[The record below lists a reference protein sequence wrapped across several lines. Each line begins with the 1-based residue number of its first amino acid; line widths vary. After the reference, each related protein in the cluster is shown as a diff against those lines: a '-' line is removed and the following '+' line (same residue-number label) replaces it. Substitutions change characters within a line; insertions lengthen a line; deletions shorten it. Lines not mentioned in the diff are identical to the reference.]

1 MKERFI
7 RDLQSCSKQTSRP
20 WSRYVWPHNPDQ
32 QYDNVHS
39 SRPRPRA
46 SSSMATP
53 SKQNT
58 ELLRLEAK
66 LSERESNISH
76 LLKPCKDRINC
87 YEIRNALIKSE
98 NDNSSLR
105 PEVNRSKKQLHGLA
119 GLHAKVTELE
129 TEHDQITKSLSLLDN
144 VHAKKT
150 LADRASQVAEL
161 VTLVQQASVREDLLY
176 VLETN
181 DMQMHPR
188 KADSIVSYMEKRAHP
203 VVTII
208 TSDNHTDSTKTGIF
222 AEAKRYHY
230 VFGVCYNHSPI
241 KEVSSLSQG
250 SLVLWKKFDEGCND
264 FHGEKLAQES
274 ITKFVITNSVSL
286 FDELTPANF
295 ALYSELGLP
304 LAYTFIEANNPKREQ
319 LVKSFEPVAKDHKGH
334 VNFVWI
340 DATKFGDYTK
350 SLNLPGSDWP
360 EFVIQDLSNQDKFPL
375 EPKKD
380 VNKHNVAEF
389 IKLMSAHTFED
400 VVYANNNHQDVFL
413 EFYGPWCGHCKLLK
427 PIWYNLSRSS
437 SDKVLIAKSDATEN
451 DIPSTAGIQVQGY
464 PTLKFKPAGSREFI
478 DYDDEEELDAMI
490 AFVEKTSVNKVK
502 AVKVELPEPVEGG
515 EGGDQVVFDFEES
528 EPVPEDED
536 KDAEHDEFFLPSPLL
551 SMIFFFSLHL
561 FLTACQ
567 ILLDYSSPK
576 DSFSLLLCLV

>member
-1 MKERFI
+1 
-7 RDLQSCSKQTSRP
+7 
-20 WSRYVWPHNPDQ
+20 
-32 QYDNVHS
+32 
-39 SRPRPRA
+39 
-46 SSSMATP
+46 
-53 SKQNT
+53 
-58 ELLRLEAK
+58 
-66 LSERESNISH
+66 
-76 LLKPCKDRINC
+76 
-87 YEIRNALIKSE
+87 
-98 NDNSSLR
+98 
-105 PEVNRSKKQLHGLA
+105 
-119 GLHAKVTELE
+119 
-129 TEHDQITKSLSLLDN
+129 
-144 VHAKKT
+144 
-150 LADRASQVAEL
+150 
-161 VTLVQQASVREDLLY
+161 
-176 VLETN
+176 
-181 DMQMHPR
+181 MQMHPR

-286 FDELTPANF
+286 FDELLPANF

-490 AFVEKTSVNKVK
+490 AFVEKNSVNKVK

-551 SMIFFFSLHL
+551 SMIFFLFFAF

>member
-1 MKERFI
+1 MEERFI
-7 RDLQSCSKQTSRP
+7 RVLQSCSKQTSRP
-20 WSRYVWPHNPDQ
+20 WRRYVWPHNPDQ
-32 QYDNVHS
+32 QYDNVHMS

-53 SKQNT
+53 SKQNK

-76 LLKPCKDRINC
+76 LLKPCKDRINY
-87 YEIRNALIKSE
+87 YEIRNALNKSE

-105 PEVNRSKKQLHGLA
+105 PEVNRFKKQLHGLA

-208 TSDNHTDSTKTGIF
+208 TSDNHTDSTKTDSLDAFTSF

-536 KDAEHDEFFLPSPLL
+536 KDAEHDEL
-551 SMIFFFSLHL
+551 
-561 FLTACQ
+561 
-567 ILLDYSSPK
+567 
-576 DSFSLLLCLV
+576 

>member
-1 MKERFI
+1 
-7 RDLQSCSKQTSRP
+7 
-20 WSRYVWPHNPDQ
+20 
-32 QYDNVHS
+32 
-39 SRPRPRA
+39 
-46 SSSMATP
+46 MATP
-53 SKQNT
+53 SKQNK

-76 LLKPCKDRINC
+76 LLKPCKDRINY
-87 YEIRNALIKSE
+87 YEIRNALNKSE

-105 PEVNRSKKQLHGLA
+105 PEVNRFQ
-119 GLHAKVTELE
+119 E
-129 TEHDQITKSLSLLDN
+129 TTPWARRSPCKSNGTGDRTRSNLSLLDN

-208 TSDNHTDSTKTGIF
+208 TSDNHTDSTKTDSLDAFTSF

-274 ITKFVITNSVSL
+274 ITKFVITNS
-286 FDELTPANF
+286 
-295 ALYSELGLP
+295 
-304 LAYTFIEANNPKREQ
+304 ANNPKREQ

-389 IKLMSAHTFED
+389 IKLFRAGKVTKSVKSQPIPPNRMSAHTFED

-451 DIPSTAGIQVQGY
+451 DISSTAGIQVQGY

-490 AFVEKTSVNKVK
+490 AFVK

-536 KDAEHDEFFLPSPLL
+536 KDAEHDEL
-551 SMIFFFSLHL
+551 
-561 FLTACQ
+561 
-567 ILLDYSSPK
+567 
-576 DSFSLLLCLV
+576 

>member
-1 MKERFI
+1 M
-7 RDLQSCSKQTSRP
+7 
-20 WSRYVWPHNPDQ
+20 
-32 QYDNVHS
+32 S

-53 SKQNT
+53 SKQNK

-76 LLKPCKDRINC
+76 LLKPCKDRINY
-87 YEIRNALIKSE
+87 YEIRNALNKSE

-105 PEVNRSKKQLHGLA
+105 PEVNRFKKQLHGLA
-119 GLHAKVTELE
+119 GLHAKVNRRTL
-129 TEHDQITKSLSLLDN
+129 QVTKSLSLLDN

-208 TSDNHTDSTKTGIF
+208 TSDNHTDSTKT
-222 AEAKRYHY
+222 AKRYHY

-451 DIPSTAGIQVQGY
+451 DISSTAGIQVQGY

-490 AFVEKTSVNKVK
+490 AFVEKTSQQGQGRQGR
-502 AVKVELPEPVEGG
+502 A
-515 EGGDQVVFDFEES
+515 
-528 EPVPEDED
+528 
-536 KDAEHDEFFLPSPLL
+536 
-551 SMIFFFSLHL
+551 
-561 FLTACQ
+561 TRAC
-567 ILLDYSSPK
+567 
-576 DSFSLLLCLV
+576 